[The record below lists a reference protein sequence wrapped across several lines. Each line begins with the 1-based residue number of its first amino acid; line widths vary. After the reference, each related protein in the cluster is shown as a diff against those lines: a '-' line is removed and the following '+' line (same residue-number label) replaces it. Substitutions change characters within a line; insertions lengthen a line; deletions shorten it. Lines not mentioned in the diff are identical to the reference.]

1 MTLSNYQQNI
11 RIAISL
17 KVFKNRNENFV
28 REEFLV
34 PVFNAAG
41 YDAFGT
47 DIVDRGVNLKKY
59 VTKQKGNRLNIFPDF
74 VLYKN
79 NVPIWVIDAKSPRVK
94 VDSRKNIEQISN
106 YSNYIGCSNAILSNA
121 KETIL
126 YKIYGSKVIVIDT
139 FTLKAINN
147 INKFENFINSI
158 SPEYAIRNIYSFTL
172 KIPELVF
179 LKINWS

>member
-1 MTLSNYQQNI
+1 M
-11 RIAISL
+11 
-17 KVFKNRNENFV
+17 
-28 REEFLV
+28 
-34 PVFNAAG
+34 
-41 YDAFGT
+41 
-47 DIVDRGVNLKKY
+47 
-59 VTKQKGNRLNIFPDF
+59 
-74 VLYKN
+74 YKN

-147 INKFENFINSI
+147 INKLIVI
-158 SPEYAIRNIYSFTL
+158 SLNLLNYIRQTIML
-172 KIPELVF
+172 IDL
-179 LKINWS
+179 I